1 MVVQSAKEA
10 MDNAAG
16 TTTCDVGYCLWQT
29 QEWLESPHMYPDASS
44 QWNAAKY
51 KHAGDRTPPEG
62 APVFWTGGGSG
73 YGHACVSMG
82 DGKVRSTDQQSNG
95 KCATVTIDEVDAD
108 WGNLTYKGW
117 TEDIADVRLSYLTA
131 GGDPDN
137 PNGVKVGDTVYVIA
151 NGDLNGRDEPS
162 GEGEVVTTKPY
173 GSKFVVTE
181 LVDGWAQE
189 TP

>member
-1 MVVQSAKEA
+1 
-10 MDNAAG
+10 
-16 TTTCDVGYCLWQT
+16 
-29 QEWLESPHMYPDASS
+29 
-44 QWNAAKY
+44 
-51 KHAGDRTPPEG
+51 
-62 APVFWTGGGSG
+62 VFWTGGGSG

-131 GGDPDN
+131 GGEPDN

-151 NGDLNGRDEPS
+151 SGELNGRDEPS

-181 LVDGWAQE
+181 LIDGWAQE
-189 TP
+189 AP